1 MGCIWDKT
9 GQGMWKLVQGS
20 GGNPQ
25 ERRNFSP
32 LKCDLDHIL
41 WEADQRELE
50 KLRLEL
56 WRGYWAVADFA
67 LKTGANIESVIAF
80 SLRGA

>member
-20 GGNPQ
+20 SGNATGARQIHTKNP
-25 ERRNFSP
+25 NFRLVPTNISP
-32 LKCDLDHIL
+32 
-41 WEADQRELE
+41 WELE
-50 KLRLEL
+50 ELRLEL